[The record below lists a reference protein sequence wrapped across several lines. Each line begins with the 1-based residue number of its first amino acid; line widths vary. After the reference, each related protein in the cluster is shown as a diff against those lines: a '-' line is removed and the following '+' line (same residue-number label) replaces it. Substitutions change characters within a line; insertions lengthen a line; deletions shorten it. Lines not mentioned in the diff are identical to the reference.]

1 MDAPMTNRR
10 PRWNAAKRDASV
22 AQFRH
27 MMPSAR
33 PDKLANAVHAG
44 KQLKRFLDDAMA
56 KDPRVRGITSVDDLQ
71 LERYRRRF
79 SVPKN
84 LRGVMFAVATHIK
97 GTRPVPER
105 CPKCSKKYKCLCLME
120 NQKGQPKAGSLAR
133 KVRKPHPLAGT
144 VVSERGIPLH

>member
-1 MDAPMTNRR
+1 MTNRR
-10 PRWNAAKRDASV
+10 PRWNAAKRDATV

-27 MMPSAR
+27 MQPSAR
-33 PDKLANAVHAG
+33 PDKLANAIHAG
-44 KQLKRFLDDAMA
+44 RQLKRFLDDAMA
-56 KDPRVRGITSVDDLQ
+56 ADPRVRGLTSVDDIQ

-97 GTRPVPER
+97 GHRPIAQR
-105 CPKCSKKYKCLCLME
+105 CPLCSGKFKCRCLLE
-120 NQKGQPKAGSLAR
+120 NQRTTRVGGTKAR
-133 KVRKPHPLAGT
+133 KERKPHPLAGT